1 MTISYPAGPRAW
13 SDLQPRRAVATSE
26 KDPRKVPPIV
36 HDVLRRPG
44 QPLEPQLRTNME
56 RRFERDF
63 SGVRVHAD
71 GMAARSAQAVDAQ
84 AYTVAP
90 HIVFGAGRYEPF
102 SRNGRH
108 LLSHELTHI
117 VQQGGHQPAAADL
130 NIDSV
135 TSPAEREAEQISR
148 GDGHSSSSSPKKV
161 SQAGT
166 LSRSIEGAA
175 VGGGLG
181 AAGLGAAGAGIGL
194 AASHG
199 QDGWGAFGGIMGGLA
214 GLVGGAV
221 IGDLITRDARPM
233 SADEKTYARN
243 IFRDSVDF
251 EKVTVAKNSAL
262 SVGAPARTVKNTIS
276 FTDNKFKP
284 NSTDL
289 TDDGS
294 PHDGMHTLIHELVHV
309 WQYQN
314 EGLAYIPSSLVPQ
327 AVAGSRTTRN
337 AAYDWRD
344 AAKNGLPWPSWNAE
358 QQAKCIEEYNTALQR
373 LKADSYPDDGSG
385 ARLKDIDTQSL
396 AEPYVDLLR
405 RKIGAPGSHPAPGT
419 AGPHS

>member
-1 MTISYPAGPRAW
+1 MTNPYPAGAHER
-13 SDLQPRRAVATSE
+13 SDLQPRRVVATSE
-26 KDPRKVPPIV
+26 NDPRKVPPIV

-44 QPLEPQLRTNME
+44 QPLEPQLRTTME

-71 GMAARSAQAVDAQ
+71 DMAARSAQAVDAQ

-90 HIVFGAGRYEPF
+90 HIVFGAGRYEPS
-102 SRNGRH
+102 SRNGQH

-130 NIDSV
+130 NIDSA

-148 GDGHSSSSSPKKV
+148 SDGDSSSSSPKKV
-161 SQAGT
+161 SQRGT

-199 QDGWGAFGGIMGGLA
+199 QGGWGAFGGIIGGLA

-221 IGDLITRDARPM
+221 LGDLITRDTRAL
-233 SADEKTYARN
+233 SEAEKNYARD
-243 IFRDSVDF
+243 IFRNSVDLD
-251 EKVTVAKNSAL
+251 KVTIAKNSAL
-262 SVGAPARTVKNTIS
+262 AAGASRTVGNTIS

-284 NSTDL
+284 NSNDL

-294 PHDGMHTLIHELVHV
+294 PRDGMHTLIHELVHV

-314 EGLAYIPSSLVPQ
+314 QGLEYISSSLVPQ
-327 AVAGSRTTRN
+327 AVAGSRASRG